1 MAENQKEKKDGTW
14 AEDQK
19 DRGYY
24 YDDSHGYQEYE
35 PESDEDECGEEA
47 GSQEPGESE
56 KSGGNQVS
64 SWN

>member
-24 YDDSHGYQEYE
+24 YDDAHGYEEYR
-35 PESDEDECGEEA
+35 PEGDEDECVEDIRSDEGAEAEEQ
-47 GSQEPGESE
+47 GKP
-56 KSGGNQVS
+56 VFRTC
-64 SWN
+64 